1 MPFGNFFIVLA
12 FIRQM
17 VQGGAQE
24 KPKQVSL
31 LSPWIVVIYPS
42 SILRIFSQT
51 EQSESS
57 LTDQSE
63 SSLKQTNQE
72 KQQ

>member
-1 MPFGNFFIVLA
+1 
-12 FIRQM
+12 M
-17 VQGGAQE
+17 VQVGVQE
-24 KPKQVSL
+24 KPIVSL
-31 LSPWIVVIYPS
+31 DWIVVIYPS
-42 SILRIFSQT
+42 SILIIFSQT
-51 EQSESS
+51 NQSESS